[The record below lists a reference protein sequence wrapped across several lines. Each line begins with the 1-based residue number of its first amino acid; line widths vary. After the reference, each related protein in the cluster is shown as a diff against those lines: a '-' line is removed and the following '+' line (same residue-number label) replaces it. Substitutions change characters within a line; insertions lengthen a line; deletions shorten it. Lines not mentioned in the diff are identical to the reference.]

1 MGLSR
6 QEYWTGLPF
15 PPPEDL
21 LHTGIERGSPTLHT
35 DALPFEPPGK
45 PQLRLLLIQIT
56 WK

>member
-15 PPPEDL
+15 PPPGDL

-35 DALPFEPPGK
+35 DALPFEPPGN